1 MFLLSSYIVYIYVL
15 ISPCLTSTSHINK
28 SKDGNLHFQVVYFSL
43 VLSEL
48 LRPTQN
54 RQRAEHRFVFQP
66 CDFTVHQDLQ
76 NWQRRLESVSQFVS
90 QIDKYQLRGSGVV
103 MSNITDHVEVLVI
116 GAGIAGLSAA
126 LHLCNAGIRLD
137 SHRGGHRS
145 LFMCFVC
152 LWQVAGQWQVCT

>member
-1 MFLLSSYIVYIYVL
+1 MFLLSSYIVYMYVL

-76 NWQRRLESVSQFVS
+76 NWQKRLESVSQFVS
-90 QIDKYQLRGSGVV
+90 QIDKYQLRGRVSSCRTSQTTWRSSSSEPASLVSPPLYISAMPASG
-103 MSNITDHVEVLVI
+103 
-116 GAGIAGLSAA
+116 
-126 LHLCNAGIRLD
+126 
-137 SHRGGHRS
+137 
-145 LFMCFVC
+145 
-152 LWQVAGQWQVCT
+152 